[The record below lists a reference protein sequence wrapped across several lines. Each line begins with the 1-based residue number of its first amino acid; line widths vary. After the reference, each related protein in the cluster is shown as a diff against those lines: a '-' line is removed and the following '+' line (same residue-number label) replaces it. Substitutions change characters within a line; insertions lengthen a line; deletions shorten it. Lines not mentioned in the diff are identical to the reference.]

1 MAKKKY
7 DLLVDGRR
15 RAKAAD
21 DEEVRAWLEQYRA
34 EHEEDD
40 PDATH
45 VQVLRNAPGF
55 FGSAEL
61 VPREDFFTQR

>member
-7 DLLVDGRR
+7 EILVDGER

-21 DEEVRAWLEQYRA
+21 EGEVRAWLETYRA

-61 VPREDFFTQR
+61 VPREDFFA

>member
-1 MAKKKY
+1 VAKKRY
-7 DLLVDGRR
+7 ELLVDGQR

-21 DEEVRAWLEQYRA
+21 EDEVRTWLERYRA

-45 VQVLRNAPGF
+45 VQVLKNGPGIF
-55 FGSAEL
+55 RSVEL
-61 VPREDFFTQR
+61 VPREDFFRS